1 MSDRA
6 SPVFAM
12 PQQAAQ
18 TAGPAPSSEAPWHE
32 GEAPWSEAEWSEA
45 EAPWS
50 EAPWSEVEAPWS
62 EVEAPWSEAPWFEA
76 EWSEAEWSEAEA
88 PWSEAPWSEAEWSE
102 AEWSEAEAPW
112 SEPPRTMTLAPEPA
126 DREAEV
132 IPPDERRLV
141 TDTLAVPHRWICSID
156 VTYPGNKLDR
166 GTGVLIGPRHVLT
179 AAHVLY
185 LRDGT
190 GPQSVYVAPGRNGRT
205 ATAGVFEPV
214 GRINATAYS
223 VPGAFLRGSTVQ
235 INTRFDVALI
245 TLGKDA
251 SALPV
256 RAQGGAPLGYWG
268 SPANG
273 AKTVL
278 RALDPAFLTG
288 KPVYVCGY
296 PGDWC
301 GRTHLDPRIGCSAS
315 DQATAQLVHY
325 GLATFP
331 APMPGVLLH
340 TADTFAGQS
349 GAPVWMQ
356 FNDGSRFLVGIHTG
370 ANTVLDGTTGRPLP
384 VTANKAVHL
393 SADVLKLIRSWM
405 P

>member
-1 MSDRA
+1 
-6 SPVFAM
+6 M
-12 PQQAAQ
+12 PQQTAQ

-62 EVEAPWSEAPWFEA
+62 EV
-76 EWSEAEWSEAEA
+76 EA

>member
-12 PQQAAQ
+12 PQQTAQ
-18 TAGPAPSSEAPWHE
+18 TAGPAPSSEVPWQEGEAPWPE
-32 GEAPWSEAEWSEA
+32 AETPWSEAPWSEAERSEAEAPWSEAERSEAEAPWSEAEWSEA

-50 EAPWSEVEAPWS
+50 EG
-62 EVEAPWSEAPWFEA
+62 
-76 EWSEAEWSEAEA
+76 
-88 PWSEAPWSEAEWSE
+88 
-102 AEWSEAEAPW
+102 EWSEAEAPW
-112 SEPPRTMTLAPEPA
+112 SEPSRTMTLAPEPA

-132 IPPDERRLV
+132 IPPDDRRLV
-141 TDTLAVPHRWICSID
+141 TDTLPVPFRWICSID
-156 VTYPGNKLDR
+156 VIRPDGKLNR

-185 LRDGT
+185 DRDGA
-190 GPQSVYVAPGRNGRT
+190 GPQSVHVAPGRNGRT

-214 GRINATAYS
+214 GRIKATAYS
-223 VPGAFLRGSTVQ
+223 VPGAFLTGRTVQ
-235 INTRFDVALI
+235 TNTRFDFALI
-245 TLGKDA
+245 TLAKDA

-268 SPANG
+268 SPASG
-273 AKTVL
+273 ARTVL
-278 RALDPAFLTG
+278 RALEPAFLTG

-315 DQATAQLVHY
+315 DQATAQLVHH

-340 TADTFAGQS
+340 TADTFGGQS

-370 ANTVLDGTTGRPLP
+370 PNTVIDGVTGRELP

-393 SADVLKLIRSWM
+393 SADVLARVRSWM